1 MKKSSSVWI
10 NSFMALT
17 LVCLLGIFLYQALP
31 HTIHSRQ
38 PFETVEQKVTQSLDT
53 AVYPEVST
61 SRLRRYLDLD
71 PSAYANIKFFRNGDA
86 MSANEL
92 CIVQFDDAQH
102 GQAFEDAA
110 RKRIASQHD
119 IYAGYAPEQSAL
131 MESALVDVEDNYA
144 LYYVGDSASEMEKL
158 FESAL
163 KGGK

>member
-1 MKKSSSVWI
+1 
-10 NSFMALT
+10 
-17 LVCLLGIFLYQALP
+17 
-31 HTIHSRQ
+31 
-38 PFETVEQKVTQSLDT
+38 
-53 AVYPEVST
+53 
-61 SRLRRYLDLD
+61 
-71 PSAYANIKFFRNGDA
+71 